1 MQISSKGNYGLRA
14 VLDLALHYGEG
25 VVQSA
30 DIATRQDIPESYLA
44 QLLNLLRN
52 AGLVRSVRG
61 PRGGHELIRRP
72 DDITVGA
79 VLEVLEGPVRLSGE
93 TPEGEHGT
101 KKDVLREVYERL
113 EAAVEEVLDSVT
125 FGDLCAKYRTKS
137 GRIVFRI

>member
-14 VLDLALHYGEG
+14 VLDLSLHYGEG

-72 DDITVGA
+72 DDVTVGA
-79 VLEVLEGPVRLSGE
+79 VLQVLEGPVQLSGE

-101 KKDVLREVYERL
+101 KDVLREVYERL

>member
-30 DIATRQDIPESYLA
+30 DIASRQDIPESYLA

-72 DDITVGA
+72 EDITVGA
-79 VLEVLEGPVRLSGE
+79 VLEVLEGPIQLTGDAPDSEYAARD
-93 TPEGEHGT
+93 T
-101 KKDVLREVYERL
+101 LREVYERL
-113 EAAVEEVLDSVT
+113 EEAVEEVLASVT
-125 FGDLCAKYRTKS
+125 IGDLCAKYRTQS

>member
-30 DIATRQDIPESYLA
+30 GIASRQDIPESYLV

-61 PRGGHELIRRP
+61 PKGGHELIRRP
-72 DDITVGA
+72 EEITVGA
-79 VLEVLEGPVRLSGE
+79 VLEVLEGPVQLTGE
-93 TPEGEHGT
+93 TRESGNGA
-101 KKDVLREVYERL
+101 KDVLREVYERL
-113 EAAVEEVLDSVT
+113 EEAVEDVLTSVT
-125 FGDLCAKYRTKS
+125 FGDLCRKYRIQS

>member
-14 VLDLALHYGEG
+14 VFDLALHYGEG

-30 DIATRQDIPESYLA
+30 DIASRQDIPESYLV
-44 QLLNLLRN
+44 QLLNLLRK

-72 DDITVGA
+72 EEITVGA
-79 VLEVLEGPVRLSGE
+79 VLEVLEGPIRLTGE
-93 TPEGEHGT
+93 PSESEYGAQ
-101 KKDVLREVYERL
+101 DVLREVYERL
-113 EAAVEEVLDSVT
+113 EAAVEEVLTSVT
-125 FGDLCAKYRTKS
+125 LDDLCTNYRTQS

>member
-30 DIATRQDIPESYLA
+30 DIASRQDIPESYLA

-52 AGLVRSVRG
+52 AGMVRSVRG

-72 DDITVGA
+72 EDITVGA
-79 VLEVLEGPVRLSGE
+79 ILEVLEGPIQLAGE
-93 TPEGEHGT
+93 TPEGEHAAT
-101 KKDVLREVYERL
+101 DVLREVYERL
-113 EAAVEEVLDSVT
+113 EAAVGEVLASVT
-125 FGDLCAKYRTKS
+125 FGDLCAKYRSQS

>member
-1 MQISSKGNYGLRA
+1 VQISSKGNYGLRA
-14 VLDLALHYGEG
+14 ILDLALHYGEG

-30 DIATRQDIPESYLA
+30 DIASRQDIPESYLV

-72 DDITVGA
+72 EDITVGA
-79 VLEVLEGPVRLSGE
+79 VLEVLEGPIQLTGE
-93 TPEGEHGT
+93 STESEYGA
-101 KKDVLREVYERL
+101 KDVLREVYERL
-113 EAAVEEVLDSVT
+113 EAAVEEVLASVT
-125 FGDLCAKYRTKS
+125 IGDLCTRYRTQR

>member
-30 DIATRQDIPESYLA
+30 DIASRQDIPESYLA

-52 AGLVRSVRG
+52 AGMVRSVRG

-72 DDITVGA
+72 EDVTVGA
-79 VLEVLEGPVRLSGE
+79 VLEVLEGPIQLAGE
-93 TPEGEHGT
+93 TSDGEHAG
-101 KKDVLREVYERL
+101 KDVLREVYERL
-113 EAAVEEVLDSVT
+113 EAAVGEVLATVT
-125 FGDLCAKYRTKS
+125 FGDLCAKYRSQS